1 MVEVTQTA
9 GTLKLRNSGDQK
21 KIIVDVT
28 DVQNNYTLT
37 VPHLTDAE
45 DFHFAPT
52 TEVDWGITV
61 SENVLTFLTSTTIA
75 GRVVV
80 YGR

>member
-9 GTLKLRNSGDQK
+9 GTLKLRSSGDQK
-21 KIIVDVT
+21 KVIVDVT

-37 VPHLTDAE
+37 VPHITAAE

-52 TEVDWGITV
+52 TEVDCGITV
-61 SENVLTFLTSTTIA
+61 SGNVLTFLTSTTIA
-75 GRVVV
+75 GRVVI